1 MKVTEQHGRSPQPC
15 QASQT
20 KSGLKI
26 YLRLIKYLKLVIIP
40 FVVSI
45 VGFALFAATQP
56 ALAKLLGLII
66 EAIESKG
73 TPITLQLPVSDA
85 SLSFDPQ
92 YWLPLVAIIIFI
104 VRGIGTFLGSYYN
117 EYAGA
122 KLTAILKTQI
132 FNHLTILPAE
142 FFDKNQQGQLLHRLS
157 TGVGQIQKAI
167 TGALKTIIR
176 EGLTILFL
184 LVYVFYLNWQLS
196 LIFLA
201 ITPCIAL
208 IVMYTTRRFR
218 KITKKSEIA
227 MGQVMQVSKEMVT
240 NISVIRAFGAQVYE
254 KNRFKEAIGDV
265 FKRQMKI
272 QKIAAIA
279 QPVNQLLVA
288 MAIAGIVFLL
298 LGAATLEGNTASELI
313 TYLTAVALLPKS
325 LKQLS
330 GVNVTIQRGIIAAG
344 MLFEILDSEPEKD
357 EGAIVK
363 DNVEGNIHIDNV
375 SFKYPTT
382 DHLVLKNISLNIKK
396 GEMVALV
403 GRSGSGKSTLV
414 NLLYRVYDVDN
425 GSIQID
431 GVDIKD
437 YQLTNL
443 RQHIAVVNQQ
453 VTLFDGTIKNN
464 IAYGAEYSDEA
475 IIEAAKKAHALEF
488 IEKTPNGMDSMVGD
502 NGLKFSGGQRQRL
515 AIARAFLK
523 DAPILIMDEATSAL
537 DNESEHVIKEAL
549 ESVVENRT
557 TIVIAHRL
565 STVMKA
571 DRIIVMDNGEII
583 EQGSHHELLAKNGYY
598 TNLYNMG
605 FEEDGNVLI
614 NIP

>member
-1 MKVTEQHGRSPQPC
+1 MKVTEQHGQSPQLC

-142 FFDKNQQGQLLHRLS
+142 FFDKNQQGQLLHRLN

-184 LVYVFYLNWQLS
+184 LAYVFYLNWQLS

-240 NISVIRAFGAQVYE
+240 NISVIRAFGAQIYE

-414 NLLYRVYDVDN
+414 SLLYRVYDVDN

-523 DAPILIMDEATSAL
+523 NAPILIMDEATSAL

-605 FEEDGNVLI
+605 FEEQDAPKMV
-614 NIP
+614 

>member
-1 MKVTEQHGRSPQPC
+1 MKATKQHGQSPQ
-15 QASQT
+15 AD
-20 KSGLKI
+20 SGLKI
-26 YLRLIKYLKLVIIP
+26 YLRLIKYLRLVIVP
-40 FVVSI
+40 FVISI
-45 VGFALFAATQP
+45 LGFALFAATQP

-73 TPITLQLPVSDA
+73 AHITLQLPVSDI
-85 SLSFDPQ
+85 SLSFNPQ

-122 KLTAILKTQI
+122 KLTTILKTQI

-142 FFDKNQQGQLLHRLS
+142 FFDKNQQGQLLHRLN
-157 TGVGQIQKAI
+157 TGVGQIQGAI
-167 TGALKTIIR
+167 TGALKVIIR

-184 LVYVFYLNWQLS
+184 LAYVFYLNWQLS

-227 MGQVMQVSKEMVT
+227 MGQVMQVSKEMVA
-240 NISVIRAFGAQVYE
+240 NISVIRAFGAQDYE

-265 FKRQMKI
+265 FKRQIKI

-288 MAIAGIVFLL
+288 IAIAGIVFLL
-298 LGAATLEGNTASELI
+298 LGAATLEQNTASELI

-330 GVNVTIQRGIIAAG
+330 GINVSIQRAIIAAG
-344 MLFEILDSEPEKD
+344 MLFDILDSEPEKD
-357 EGAIVK
+357 EGTIVK
-363 DNVEGNIHIDNV
+363 NSVEGNICINHV
-375 SFKYPTT
+375 SFKYPAT
-382 DHLVLKNISLNIKK
+382 DHPVLKNISLNIKK

-414 NLLYRVYDVDN
+414 SLLYRVYDVDN

-431 GVDIKD
+431 GIDIKD
-437 YQLTNL
+437 YQLASL
-443 RQHIAVVNQQ
+443 RQQIAVVNQQ
-453 VTLFDGTIKNN
+453 VTLFDDTIKNN
-464 IAYGAEYSDEA
+464 IAYGAAYNDTE
-475 IIEAAKKAHALEF
+475 IIEATKKAHAFEF
-488 IEKTPNGMDSMVGD
+488 IEKTPNGMNSMVGD

-537 DNESEHVIKEAL
+537 DNESENIIKETL
-549 ESVVENRT
+549 ESVMANRT

-565 STVMKA
+565 STIKKA
-571 DRIIVMDNGEII
+571 DRLIVMDHGEII
-583 EQGSHHELLAKNGYY
+583 EQGTHDELLAKNGYY

-605 FEEDGNVLI
+605 FEE
-614 NIP
+614 

>member
-1 MKVTEQHGRSPQPC
+1 MKVTEKHGQSPQPC

-20 KSGLKI
+20 ESGLKI

-104 VRGIGTFLGSYYN
+104 VRGVGTFLGSYYN

-142 FFDKNQQGQLLHRLS
+142 FFDKNQQGQLLHRLN

-184 LVYVFYLNWQLS
+184 LAYVFYLNWQLS

-240 NISVIRAFGAQVYE
+240 NISVIRAFGAQIYE

-298 LGAATLEGNTASELI
+298 LGAATLEENTASE
-313 TYLTAVALLPKS
+313 
-325 LKQLS
+325 
-330 GVNVTIQRGIIAAG
+330 
-344 MLFEILDSEPEKD
+344 
-357 EGAIVK
+357 
-363 DNVEGNIHIDNV
+363 
-375 SFKYPTT
+375 
-382 DHLVLKNISLNIKK
+382 
-396 GEMVALV
+396 
-403 GRSGSGKSTLV
+403 
-414 NLLYRVYDVDN
+414 
-425 GSIQID
+425 
-431 GVDIKD
+431 
-437 YQLTNL
+437 
-443 RQHIAVVNQQ
+443 
-453 VTLFDGTIKNN
+453 
-464 IAYGAEYSDEA
+464 
-475 IIEAAKKAHALEF
+475 
-488 IEKTPNGMDSMVGD
+488 
-502 NGLKFSGGQRQRL
+502 
-515 AIARAFLK
+515 
-523 DAPILIMDEATSAL
+523 
-537 DNESEHVIKEAL
+537 
-549 ESVVENRT
+549 
-557 TIVIAHRL
+557 
-565 STVMKA
+565 
-571 DRIIVMDNGEII
+571 
-583 EQGSHHELLAKNGYY
+583 
-598 TNLYNMG
+598 
-605 FEEDGNVLI
+605 
-614 NIP
+614 